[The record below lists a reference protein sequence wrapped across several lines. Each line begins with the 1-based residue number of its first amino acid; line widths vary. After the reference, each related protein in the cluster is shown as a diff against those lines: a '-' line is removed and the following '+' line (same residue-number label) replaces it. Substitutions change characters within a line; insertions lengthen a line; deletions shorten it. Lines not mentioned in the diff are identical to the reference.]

1 MIRVNLYPAIDV
13 VEHTP
18 PQLYGVVV
26 FAVCAAGLGY
36 WYLDLS
42 SERSALVEQ
51 TAALQQEVQQ
61 LEQVT
66 AEVTKFEQRK
76 ADLVA
81 RLAVIAQLEANQR
94 GPVELMNNVIAGIPE
109 NPRGLW
115 LTSLSQTETSVS
127 MEGRAFDVT
136 FIADFI
142 SPGCYHHRSREAL
155 ERSPSL
161 RNVELEYWDQDTEST
176 IRFRLNCELE
186 ELS

>member
-51 TAALQQEVQQ
+51 TATLQQEVQQ

-142 SPGCYHHRSREAL
+142 SAL

>member
-1 MIRVNLYPAIDV
+1 MIRVNFYPAIDI

-36 WYLDLS
+36 WYWDLS
-42 SERSALVEQ
+42 SEQSALVEQ

-61 LEQVT
+61 LEQGI
-66 AEVTKFEQRK
+66 AEVTKYEQRK
-76 ADLVA
+76 ADLEA

-115 LTSLSQTETSVS
+115 LTSLSQNETSVS

-142 SPGCYHHRSREAL
+142 SAL
-155 ERSPSL
+155 ERSPAL

-186 ELS
+186 KLS

>member
-142 SPGCYHHRSREAL
+142 SAL

>member
-51 TAALQQEVQQ
+51 TATLQQEVQQ

-76 ADLVA
+76 ADFVA

-142 SPGCYHHRSREAL
+142 SAL

>member
-51 TAALQQEVQQ
+51 TASLQQEVQQ

-142 SPGCYHHRSREAL
+142 SAL